1 MRITQVFDRVLEET
15 RMLMRVPWLSWGKV
29 KLMGYGVKMG
39 RKNRK
44 RRLSIAAR

>member
-1 MRITQVFDRVLEET
+1 VKITQAFDRVLEEM

-39 RKNRK
+39 REM
-44 RRLSIAAR
+44 RRRWNIAAR